1 MTQRGGTTSVT
12 APQAQPHR
20 NKRFDAG
27 QVRVGVVGTSWW
39 ADSMYLP
46 ALAEHPAGR
55 CVAVCGRNEAT
66 ATELAERWN
75 VPLVTVINNNSAL
88 GQGLRSVKKLY
99 EKRDGNLGDLVE
111 FEKTNFA
118 DLANVFGITS
128 FRVERAE
135 DIRPIIEKAI
145 ALREPV
151 IIDVVTDPD
160 SNPEPAWIL

>member
-75 VPLVTVINNNSAL
+75 LPVVVFAE
-88 GQGLRSVKKLY
+88 GG
-99 EKRDGNLGDLVE
+99 GDVDDS
-111 FEKTNFA
+111 TA
-118 DLANVFGITS
+118 AGGHGGH
-128 FRVERAE
+128 
-135 DIRPIIEKAI
+135 
-145 ALREPV
+145 EPG
-151 IIDVVTDPD
+151 
-160 SNPEPAWIL
+160 A